1 MSASITNDDTGGTPP
16 LTYPAGLPEGVA
28 PLGTDAVAGG
38 ARILFA
44 VLLATGVML
53 VVGAITSPKQFY
65 HSYLFGYVFALD
77 IALGA
82 LFWTLIHHVADA
94 GWSVG
99 LRRVFENMTRALLP
113 LAVLFVPVLVGTFTG
128 NLHAWYAFVH
138 GPQPTDDHLKHLWHV
153 KHLYFGT
160 PFLLARLALY
170 FAVWIGYSVAMRRWS
185 AKQDAVGGIAL
196 TRRMQWW
203 APSGVALLALTST
216 FFAFDILMSLQY
228 SWFSTIF
235 GVYFWTGGIRGS
247 LATCVL
253 LVLGLRAAGHLRQ
266 TITMEHLHDVAKIMF
281 GFTVF
286 WAYIAFAQY
295 FLIWYGNV
303 PEETQFY
310 LLRRNGGW
318 YIVSILLPILYFVV
332 PFFLLLPR
340 AYKRS
345 PRWLAFICAWILV
358 MHAYDLYWQVMPVL
372 HQDTIHPHWL
382 DFAAPVFMFG
392 VLLASAGW
400 GFIRLPLIPIR
411 DARLNETIGYEN
423 ETP

>member
-1 MSASITNDDTGGTPP
+1 M
-16 LTYPAGLPEGVA
+16 YPV
-28 PLGTDAVAGG
+28 
-38 ARILFA
+38 
-44 VLLATGVML
+44 
-53 VVGAITSPKQFY
+53 
-65 HSYLFGYVFALD
+65 
-77 IALGA
+77 
-82 LFWTLIHHVADA
+82 
-94 GWSVG
+94 
-99 LRRVFENMTRALLP
+99 
-113 LAVLFVPVLVGTFTG
+113 VPVRFVQACING
-128 NLHAWYAFVH
+128 HISDVDWYGFVH
-138 GPQPTDDHLKHLWHV
+138 GGEPTEDHLKHLWHV

-160 PFLLARLALY
+160 PFLLARLAFY

-185 AKQDAVGGIAL
+185 TRQDAEGGIAL

-235 GVYFWTGGIRGS
+235 GVYFWVGGIRGS
-247 LATCVL
+247 LAACVL

-266 TITMEHLHDVAKIMF
+266 TITIEHLHDVAKIMF

-295 FLIWYGNV
+295 FLIWYGNM

-318 YIVSILLPILYFVV
+318 NLMSILLPILYFVV

-340 AYKRS
+340 AHKRS
-345 PRWLAFICAWILV
+345 PRWLAVICTWILV
-358 MHAYDLYWQVMPVL
+358 MHAYDLYWQIMPVL
-372 HQDTIHPHWL
+372 HQDTVHPHWL

-400 GFIRLPLIPIR
+400 GFVRLPLIPVR